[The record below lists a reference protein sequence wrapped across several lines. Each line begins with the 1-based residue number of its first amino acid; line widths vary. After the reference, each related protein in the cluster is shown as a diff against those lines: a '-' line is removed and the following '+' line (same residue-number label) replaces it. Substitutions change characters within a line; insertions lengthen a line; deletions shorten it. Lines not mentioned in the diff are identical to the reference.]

1 MVLEPFVAV
10 GVDAVDGPVAQ
21 QVFKLGI
28 VADTLTGRFAVLGS
42 GRNWAKPRN
51 GQCDGKGSSNI
62 RSG

>member
-28 VADTLTGRFAVLGS
+28 VADKLSGRFAVLGS
-42 GRNWAKPRN
+42 RRSRAKPRD
-51 GQCDGKGSSNI
+51 GQCEGKGSP
-62 RSG
+62 